1 MESNLTEKKSPVIYI
16 ADDEDNNLFIMK
28 ATLKAEAY
36 RVHAFKDGMSL
47 LDFLNQGTEPPDL
60 MLLDVMMPGLSGF
73 DVLREVRSI
82 PRYARVPIV
91 MVTGLDD
98 IQHKV
103 TGLDTGADDYVG
115 KPFHP
120 LEVRARVRSLLR
132 IKLLGDQ
139 IEKSN
144 LLLSDEKL
152 HLESLVRERTLELEN
167 TTLGV
172 VAALEKANELNDT
185 DTGMHLL
192 RVCSYSELIAREI
205 GLPGQAVVRIRRFAS
220 LHDVGKVGLPDEVL
234 KKPGPLTQA
243 EFDVMKRHTVMG
255 YEMLTLA
262 RSDPMARNIA
272 LCHHEKFNGR
282 GYPYGLAGTDI
293 PLEARIVAL
302 ADVFDALTTRRC
314 YKNAYPL
321 EMARRTI
328 EEERGKHFDPAL
340 VDIHLGRW
348 DDIREILKRYQDT
361 GTQAAQFD
369 AGALPTK
376 PRSALWE
383 YDTVGKES

>member
-1 MESNLTEKKSPVIYI
+1 MGTTLTENRIPVLYV

-28 ATLKAEAY
+28 ATLKADAY
-36 RVHAFKDGMSL
+36 RVHTFKDGMSL
-47 LDFLNQGTEPPDL
+47 LEFLNEGKEPPDL
-60 MLLDVMMPGLSGF
+60 LLLDVMMPGLSGF
-73 DVLREVRSI
+73 DVLREVRQI
-82 PRYARVPIV
+82 PRFARLPIV

-103 TGLDTGADDYVG
+103 TGLDTGADDYIG

-120 LEVRARVRSLLR
+120 MEVRARVRSLLR

-139 IEKSN
+139 IERSN

-185 DTGMHLL
+185 DTGMHLM
-192 RVCSYSELIAREI
+192 RVCSYSELIARGL
-205 GLPGQAVVRIRRFAS
+205 GLPGDAVVRIRRFAS

-243 EFDVMKRHTVMG
+243 EFDVMKQHTVMG
-255 YEMLTLA
+255 YEMLSLA
-262 RSDPMARNIA
+262 RSDLMARNIA

-282 GYPYGLAGTDI
+282 GYPYGLAGKEI

-321 EMARRTI
+321 DLARQTI
-328 EEERGKHFDPAL
+328 EEERGKHFDPIL
-340 VDIHLGRW
+340 VDVHLERMGEVQ
-348 DDIREILKRYQDT
+348 EIMKRYQDA
-361 GTQAAQFD
+361 GTPASPF
-369 AGALPTK
+369 GNTSLPAS
-376 PRSALWE
+376 PRSVLE
-383 YDTVGKES
+383 DFDKLGKES

>member
-1 MESNLTEKKSPVIYI
+1 
-16 ADDEDNNLFIMK
+16 
-28 ATLKAEAY
+28 
-36 RVHAFKDGMSL
+36 
-47 LDFLNQGTEPPDL
+47 
-60 MLLDVMMPGLSGF
+60 MMPGLSGF
-73 DVLREVRSI
+73 DVVREVRRI
-82 PRYARVPIV
+82 PRYARLPIV

-103 TGLDTGADDYVG
+103 TGLDTGADDYIG

-120 LEVRARVRSLLR
+120 MEVRARVRSLLR

-139 IEKSN
+139 IESSN

-152 HLESLVRERTLELEN
+152 HLESLVQERTLELEN

-192 RVCSYSELIAREI
+192 RVCSYSELIARGA
-205 GLPGQAVVRIRRFAS
+205 GLPGDAIVRIRRFAS

-243 EFDVMKRHTVMG
+243 EFDVMKRHTIMG

-262 RSDPMARNIA
+262 RSDAMARNIA

-282 GYPYGLAGTDI
+282 GYPYGLSGRDI

-314 YKNAYPL
+314 YKSAYPL
-321 EMARRTI
+321 EMARQTI
-328 EEERGKHFDPAL
+328 EAERGKHFDPAL
-340 VDIHLGRW
+340 VDIHLERW
-348 DDIREILKRYQDT
+348 DEVCEIIRRYQDT
-361 GTQAAQFD
+361 GTAPSPFD
-369 AGALPTK
+369 AGELPVR
-376 PRSALWE
+376 PRSVLE
-383 YDTVGKES
+383 EFDCLGKEP